1 MESDDVFV
9 CTSPVKTVLK
19 SRPDGIPG
27 LSSLCLPELST
38 KNMHCRDLFSP
49 GPATVL
55 SPVTN
60 LALDMNNLAGLGS
73 LCDTPKRRKHAPL
86 EKVPSFAS
94 DVSSDA
100 GLGMDLPSPMDAVE
114 MDDTFEKAIQQ
125 SSRVVNER
133 MPIRRINSLPLQL
146 QSYSPS
152 LKGQETDSHRYGI
165 FGQQPSQM
173 AASSSSQRDNK
184 ENVPKEGFEFKKPTK
199 PVSRCR
205 VRSFNSSQARDALA
219 RRPSSAPALM
229 VLQLVMNER
238 SNTCFWKDS
247 NTSFLSFRFLS
258 PLPIQQL
265 DFFDSSPMFLRRSS
279 PTSSLNDDEDDGF
292 LDVLDDNMENN
303 CGMPMGM
310 ASLLTAPL
318 VTDSSGEDSP
328 VIRCRPRSLFR
339 SPSMPSPLPL
349 RLCAKR
355 PDCSGDENT
364 PVRVKRRRSV
374 AGTQV
379 TTVEQNPE
387 SPRLGC
393 SLLQRSKS
401 FCQTDIEKL
410 LDGED
415 GSNEL
420 IGDFTKPFVLPT
432 VDGKHQDLKYITPDT
447 MVAALSSQFNHLVEQ
462 VIVMDCRYPYE
473 FDGGHIKG
481 ALNLHQEDQVEDFL
495 LKTPIVPSCPDKRVV
510 VIFHCEFSS
519 ERGPRMCRFVR
530 ERDRAANEYPN
541 LHYPELYILK
551 GGYKDFFPHFQSQCE
566 PQSYRPMHHE
576 DFKEDL
582 RTFRLK
588 SRTWA
593 GERSKR
599 DMYSRLKKL

>member
-1 MESDDVFV
+1 MESVDVFG
-9 CTSPVKTVLK
+9 CTSPVNTVLK

-27 LSSLCLPELST
+27 LSSLSLPELST
-38 KNMHCRDLFSP
+38 KNMHCRNLFSP

-73 LCDTPKRRKHAPL
+73 QCDTPKRRKHAPL

-100 GLGMDLPSPMDAVE
+100 GLGMDLPSPIDAVE
-114 MDDTFEKAIQQ
+114 MEDTFERAIQQ
-125 SSRVVNER
+125 SSRVVNDR

-146 QSYSPS
+146 QSFSPY

-165 FGQQPSQM
+165 FGQQPPQMTTSSTSQC
-173 AASSSSQRDNK
+173 DNK
-184 ENVPKEGFEFKKPTK
+184 ENMPEEVFEFKKPTK

-205 VRSFNSSQARDALA
+205 GRSFNSGQAKDTFS

-229 VLQLVMNER
+229 
-238 SNTCFWKDS
+238 
-247 NTSFLSFRFLS
+247 LSS
-258 PLPIQQL
+258 PPPIQQL
-265 DFFDSSPMFLRRSS
+265 DFFDSSPMFLRR
-279 PTSSLNDDEDDGF
+279 SSLNDDEDDGF
-292 LDVLDDNMENN
+292 LDVLDDNMENDS
-303 CGMPMGM
+303 GMPMGM

-318 VTDSSGEDSP
+318 VADHTGEDSP

-339 SPSMPSPLPL
+339 SPSMPSPPSS
-349 RLCAKR
+349 RPCAKR
-355 PDCSGDENT
+355 PDCPGDENT
-364 PVRVKRRRSV
+364 PVRVKRRRSL
-374 AGTQV
+374 AGSQV
-379 TTVEQNPE
+379 TTLEQNPE
-387 SPRLGC
+387 SPRMGC

-415 GSNEL
+415 GPNEL

-447 MVAALSSQFNHLVEQ
+447 MVAALSNQFNHLVER

-473 FDGGHIKG
+473 FEGGHIKG

-495 LKTPIVPSCPDKRVV
+495 FKTAIVSSCPDKRI
-510 VIFHCEFSS
+510 VIVFHCEFSS

-530 ERDRAANEYPN
+530 ERDRAVNDYPK

-582 RTFRLK
+582 RKFRLK

>member
-9 CTSPVKTVLK
+9 CASPVSTVLNR
-19 SRPDGIPG
+19 RPDGIPG
-27 LSSLCLPELST
+27 LSSLSLPELST
-38 KNMHCRDLFSP
+38 KTAHCRDLFSP
-49 GPATVL
+49 GLAAVL

-60 LALDMNNLAGLGS
+60 LALDLDSLAVLGS

-86 EKVPSFAS
+86 EKNPSFAS

-100 GLGMDLPSPMDAVE
+100 GLGMDPPSPMDAVE
-114 MDDTFEKAIQQ
+114 MEDTFERAIQK
-125 SSRVVNER
+125 SRRVVNER
-133 MPIRRINSLPLQL
+133 MPIRRISSLPLQ
-146 QSYSPS
+146 SCSPS

-165 FGQQPSQM
+165 FGQPPSQM
-173 AASSSSQRDNK
+173 TASTSQRHNK
-184 ENVPKEGFEFKKPTK
+184 ENMPEEGFEFKKPTK

-205 VRSFNSSQARDALA
+205 VRFFHGGQAKDAFA
-219 RRPSSAPALM
+219 CRPSSAPALM
-229 VLQLVMNER
+229 F
-238 SNTCFWKDS
+238 S
-247 NTSFLSFRFLS
+247 S
-258 PLPIQQL
+258 PPPIQQL
-265 DFFDSSPMFLRRSS
+265 DFYSSSPMFLRRPS
-279 PTSSLNDDEDDGF
+279 PPNDDEDDGF
-292 LDVLDDNMENN
+292 LDVLDDNTENDA
-303 CGMPMGM
+303 GMPMGM

-318 VTDSSGEDSP
+318 VTDGSGEDSP

-339 SPSMPSPLPL
+339 SPSMPGPLPT
-349 RLCAKR
+349 RPCAKR
-355 PDCSGDENT
+355 PDCPGDEST
-364 PVRVKRRRSV
+364 PVRVKRRRSL

-379 TTVEQNPE
+379 TSVELNPE
-387 SPRLGC
+387 SPRTSCL
-393 SLLQRSKS
+393 LLQRSKS
-401 FCQTDIEKL
+401 FCETDIEKL
-410 LDGED
+410 LDGAA
-415 GSNEL
+415 GSSEL
-420 IGDFTKPFVLPT
+420 IGDFTKPFALPT
-432 VDGKHQDLKYITPDT
+432 VDGKHQDLKYINPDT
-447 MVAALSSQFNHLVEQ
+447 MVAALSDEFNHLVEQ
-462 VIVMDCRYPYE
+462 VIIMDCRYPYE

-495 LKTPIVPSCPDKRVV
+495 LRTPIAPSCPEKRVV
-510 VIFHCEFSS
+510 IIFHCEFSS

-530 ERDRAANEYPN
+530 ERDRAVNEYPT

-582 RTFRLK
+582 RKFRLK

>member
-1 MESDDVFV
+1 
-9 CTSPVKTVLK
+9 
-19 SRPDGIPG
+19 
-27 LSSLCLPELST
+27 
-38 KNMHCRDLFSP
+38 
-49 GPATVL
+49 
-55 SPVTN
+55 
-60 LALDMNNLAGLGS
+60 MNNLAVLGS

-100 GLGMDLPSPMDAVE
+100 GLGMDPPSPMDAVE

-152 LKGQETDSHRYGI
+152 QKGPETDSHRYGI
-165 FGQQPSQM
+165 FGQPPSHM
-173 AASSSSQRDNK
+173 TASTSQHHNK
-184 ENVPKEGFEFKKPTK
+184 ENMPEEGFEFKKPTK

-205 VRSFNSSQARDALA
+205 VRSFNGSQAKDAFA

-229 VLQLVMNER
+229 
-238 SNTCFWKDS
+238 
-247 NTSFLSFRFLS
+247 FLS
-258 PLPIQQL
+258 PPPIQQL
-265 DFFDSSPMFLRRSS
+265 DFYSSSPIFLRRSS
-279 PTSSLNDDEDDGF
+279 PPSSPNDDEDDGF
-292 LDVLDDNMENN
+292 LDNLDDNMENDA
-303 CGMPMGM
+303 GMPMGM

-339 SPSMPSPLPL
+339 SPSMPSPLPS
-349 RLCAKR
+349 RICAKR
-355 PDCSGDENT
+355 PDCPGDENT

-379 TTVEQNPE
+379 TVVEQNPE
-387 SPRLGC
+387 SPRLAC

-410 LDGED
+410 LDGD
-415 GSNEL
+415 GSSSEL

-432 VDGKHQDLKYITPDT
+432 VDGKHQDLKYINPDT
-447 MVAALSSQFNHLVEQ
+447 MVAALSGKFNHLVEQ

-495 LKTPIVPSCPDKRVV
+495 LKAPIFPSCPDKRVV
-510 VIFHCEFSS
+510 IIFHCEFSS
-519 ERGPRMCRFVR
+519 ERGPRMSRFVR
-530 ERDRAANEYPN
+530 ERDRAVNEYPN

-551 GGYKDFFPHFQSQCE
+551 GGYKDFFPDFQNQCE

-582 RTFRLK
+582 RKFRLK

>member
-1 MESDDVFV
+1 MESVNVFGN
-9 CTSPVKTVLK
+9 TSPVNSVLK
-19 SRPDGIPG
+19 RRPDAIPG
-27 LSSLCLPELST
+27 FSSLSLPEMST
-38 KNMHCRDLFSP
+38 KNAHCKNLFSP

-73 LCDTPKRRKHAPL
+73 QCDTPKRRKHAHL

-100 GLGMDLPSPMDAVE
+100 GLGMDLPSPLDAVE
-114 MDDTFEKAIQQ
+114 MEDTFERAIQQ
-125 SSRVVNER
+125 SCKVFNEK
-133 MPIRRINSLPLQL
+133 MPIRRINSLPVQL
-146 QSYSPS
+146 LSYSPS

-165 FGQQPSQM
+165 FGQQPSQFP
-173 AASSSSQRDNK
+173 ASSGSQRENK
-184 ENVPKEGFEFKKPTK
+184 ENMPEEGFEFKKPTK
-199 PVSRCR
+199 PASRCR
-205 VRSFNSSQARDALA
+205 IRSFNSGQSRDAFA

-229 VLQLVMNER
+229 F
-238 SNTCFWKDS
+238 S
-247 NTSFLSFRFLS
+247 S
-258 PLPIQQL
+258 PPPIQQL
-265 DFFDSSPMFLRRSS
+265 DFQDSSPMFLRRSS
-279 PTSSLNDDEDDGF
+279 LTSSLNDDDDDGF

-303 CGMPMGM
+303 SGMPMGM
-310 ASLLTAPL
+310 ASLLHAPL
-318 VTDSSGEDSP
+318 VSDSTAEDSP

-339 SPSMPSPLPL
+339 SPSMPSPVSRPSV
-349 RLCAKR
+349 KR
-355 PDCSGDENT
+355 PDCPADENT
-364 PVRVKRRRSV
+364 PVRVKRRRSL

-379 TTVEQNPE
+379 TTLEQNPE
-387 SPRLGC
+387 SPRMSY

-401 FCQTDIEKL
+401 FCQTEIEKL
-410 LDGED
+410 LDRED

-420 IGDFTKPFVLPT
+420 IGDFTKPFSLPT
-432 VDGKHQDLKYITPDT
+432 IDGKHQDLKYINSDV
-447 MVAALSSQFNHLVEQ
+447 MVSTLSGQFNHLVER
-462 VIVMDCRYPYE
+462 VIVIDCRYPYE
-473 FDGGHIKG
+473 FEGGHIKG

-495 LKTPIVPSCPDKRVV
+495 LKTPIIPSCPDKRVV
-510 VIFHCEFSS
+510 IIFHCEFSS

-530 ERDRAANEYPN
+530 ERDRAINDYPK

-551 GGYKDFFPHFQSQCE
+551 GGYKDFFPLYQMQCE

-582 RTFRLK
+582 RKFRLK

>member
-1 MESDDVFV
+1 MESVNFFGSA
-9 CTSPVKTVLK
+9 SPVNTGLK
-19 SRPDGIPG
+19 SRPGNIPG
-27 LSSLCLPELST
+27 LASLSLPELSVQNAHC
-38 KNMHCRDLFSP
+38 KNLFSP

-73 LCDTPKRRKHAPL
+73 QCDTPKRRKHPPL

-114 MDDTFEKAIQQ
+114 IEDTFERAIKQ
-125 SSRVVNER
+125 SSKIFNEK
-133 MPIRRINSLPLQL
+133 MPIRRINSLPVQL
-146 QSYSPS
+146 LSFSPS

-165 FGQQPSQM
+165 FGQRPPQIP
-173 AASSSSQRDNK
+173 ASSDSQRENK
-184 ENVPKEGFEFKKPTK
+184 ENVPEEGFEFKKPTK
-199 PVSRCR
+199 PASRCR
-205 VRSFNSSQARDALA
+205 IRSFNNGQSRDAFA

-229 VLQLVMNER
+229 F
-238 SNTCFWKDS
+238 S
-247 NTSFLSFRFLS
+247 S
-258 PLPIQQL
+258 PPPIQQL
-265 DFFDSSPMFLRRSS
+265 DFQDTSPMFLRRSS
-279 PTSSLNDDEDDGF
+279 LTSSLNEDEDDGF
-292 LDVLDDNMENN
+292 LEALDDNMENDS
-303 CGMPMGM
+303 GMPIGM
-310 ASLLTAPL
+310 ASLLHAPL
-318 VTDSSGEDSP
+318 VADSAGEDSP

-339 SPSMPSPLPL
+339 SPSMPSPVSRPSV
-349 RLCAKR
+349 KR
-355 PDCSGDENT
+355 PDCPEDENT
-364 PVRVKRRRSV
+364 PIRVKRRRSL

-379 TTVEQNPE
+379 TNLEQNPE
-387 SPRLGC
+387 SPRT
-393 SLLQRSKS
+393 SSMLQRSKS

-415 GSNEL
+415 GSNQL

-432 VDGKHQDLKYITPDT
+432 VEGKHQDLKYINSDV
-447 MVAALSSQFNHLVEQ
+447 MVAALSGQFNHLVER
-462 VIVMDCRYPYE
+462 VIVIDCRYPYE
-473 FDGGHIKG
+473 FEGGHIKG
-481 ALNLHQEDQVEDFL
+481 ALNLHQEDQVENFL
-495 LKTPIVPSCPDKRVV
+495 LRAPVIPSSADKRIVI
-510 VIFHCEFSS
+510 IFHCEFSS

-530 ERDRAANEYPN
+530 ERDRALNEYPN

-551 GGYKDFFPHFQSQCE
+551 GGYKDFFPGFQSQCE

-582 RTFRLK
+582 RKFRLK

>member
-1 MESDDVFV
+1 MEESDDVFV
-9 CTSPVKTVLK
+9 CTASPVNSVLK
-19 SRPDGIPG
+19 SRPDDIPG
-27 LSSLCLPELST
+27 LSSFSLPEMSVKT
-38 KNMHCRDLFSP
+38 PHCRTLFSRGP
-49 GPATVL
+49 GAGTVL

-73 LCDTPKRRKHAPL
+73 FCDTPKRRKHAPL
-86 EKVPSFAS
+86 EKNPSFAS

-100 GLGMDLPSPMDAVE
+100 GLGMDPPSPMDAVE
-114 MDDTFEKAIQQ
+114 MEDTFEKAIQQ
-125 SSRVVNER
+125 SSRVVNDR

-146 QSYSPS
+146 QGFSPH

-165 FGQQPSQM
+165 FGQQPPQM
-173 AASSSSQRDNK
+173 SASSSSQRDNK
-184 ENVPKEGFEFKKPTK
+184 ENMPEEGFEFKKPNK

-205 VRSFNSSQARDALA
+205 VRSFNNGQAKDTFS

-229 VLQLVMNER
+229 F
-238 SNTCFWKDS
+238 S
-247 NTSFLSFRFLS
+247 S
-258 PLPIQQL
+258 PPPIQQL

-279 PTSSLNDDEDDGF
+279 PTASLNDDEDDGF
-292 LDVLDDNMENN
+292 LEVLDDNMENDS
-303 CGMPMGM
+303 GMPMGM

-318 VTDSSGEDSP
+318 VADRTAEDSP

-339 SPSMPSPLPL
+339 SPSMPSPLPS
-349 RLCAKR
+349 RTCAKR

-364 PVRVKRRRSV
+364 PIRVKRRRSL

-379 TTVEQNPE
+379 TTLEQNPE
-387 SPRLGC
+387 SPRMSC

-432 VDGKHQDLKYITPDT
+432 VEGKHQDLKYITPET
-447 MVAALSSQFNHLVEQ
+447 MVAALSDQFNHLVEQ

-473 FDGGHIKG
+473 FEGGHIKE

-495 LKTPIVPSCPDKRVV
+495 FKAAIVPSCPDKRVV
-510 VIFHCEFSS
+510 IVFHCEFSS

-530 ERDRAANEYPN
+530 ERDRAVNEYPN

-582 RTFRLK
+582 RKFRLK